1 MSSVAS
7 SSSSASSG
15 KPDKVDP
22 VVRNA
27 LRYTLSAR
35 EYKLLHQY
43 LISRA
48 PPAARQ
54 RAPPP
59 RRYEAI
65 VKSTDD
71 YNAAAIRASLRL
83 GISSFAAL
91 KLWELIST
99 RLLAKRRP
107 VQTKTP
113 FWKSPNLRLASSLS
127 LILFFHRVLH
137 RFFIR
142 LRESVLADNAKPF
155 RRRNP
160 RVTRVLT
167 AKLAPA
173 IGASLSGFFLGVYPA
188 DQLRITVAIYVFSR
202 SLEFVYNALEDRGL
216 FKNRPWWFGSWLLYP
231 VSCGQLLHAFVFDRD
246 CFPDAYGRFILK
258 NSPQYIQTKPSYYAG
273 QVPWPDTYSIVDN
286 LAEVARLRW
295 PPFVSPI
302 MFPNKST
309 LPRTLTAISPITSPA
324 HPAIKNLS
332 CALLHPH
339 DPSCARTYITYFI
352 QAFPAVARFFT
363 IIFGVLSL
371 ARYKAFIDAPFA
383 ALNRLAK
390 SILRMSLFATGA
402 IGTSWASICLFQ
414 QYLPKG
420 FLPTQR
426 FFLGGFLGGLWAFL
440 ERQNGRTTFLYSARM
455 SIDSFWKV
463 GVKRGWWRGIK
474 NGDVLLFVTSLAVIN
489 AVYEK
494 DPKAVN
500 GGVVR
505 KGLGMLRGDGW
516 VDRAVLKEKSGRKE
530 RGGERDEI
538 LDEREIKATGMVERG
553 ALSKKDEEEILQKGA

>member
-7 SSSSASSG
+7 SSPSSG
-15 KPDKVDP
+15 KPDKLDP

-65 VKSTDD
+65 VKATDD
-71 YNAAAIRASLRL
+71 YNAAAVRASLRL
-83 GISSFAAL
+83 GLSSYAAL
-91 KLWELIST
+91 KLWEIVST
-99 RLLAKRRP
+99 RFLSKRTTVRP
-107 VQTKTP
+107 KLP
-113 FWKSPNLRLASSLS
+113 FWKSPNVRLSSSLG
-127 LILFFHRVLH
+127 LILFFHRILH

-142 LRESVLADNAKPF
+142 LRESILTDNAKPF

-160 RVTRVLT
+160 RVTKVLT
-167 AKLAPA
+167 SRLAPA
-173 IGASLSGFFLGVYPA
+173 IGASLSGFWLGLYPA
-188 DQLRITVAIYVFSR
+188 DQLRITIAIYVFSR
-202 SLEFVYNALEDRGL
+202 SLEFIYNGLEDRGL
-216 FKNRPWWFGSWLLYP
+216 FKDRPWWFGSWLLYP
-231 VSCGQLLHAFVFDRD
+231 VACGQLLHAFVFDRD
-246 CFPDAYGRFILK
+246 CFPEAYGRFILR
-258 NSPQYIQTKPSYYAG
+258 NSPQYIQPKPPYYAG
-273 QVPWPDTYSIVDN
+273 QAPWPDTYAVVDS
-286 LAEVARLRW
+286 LAEIARLRW

-302 MFPNKST
+302 MFPNKQT

-339 DPSCARTYITYFI
+339 DPSCARTYISYFI
-352 QAFPAVARFFT
+352 QAFPALARFFT

-371 ARYKAFIDAPFA
+371 ARYKAFVDAPFA

-390 SILRMSLFATGA
+390 SILRMSLFVTGA
-402 IGTSWASICLFQ
+402 IGTSWASICFFQ
-414 QYLPKG
+414 QYLPRN

-440 ERQNGRTTFLYSARM
+440 ERHNGRTTFLYSSRL

-463 GVKRGWWRGIK
+463 GIKRGWWRGVK

-489 AVYEK
+489 SMYQM
-494 DPKAVN
+494 DPKSVN

-505 KGLGMLRGDGW
+505 KGLSMLRGDGW
-516 VDRAVLKEKSGRKE
+516 VDRALLNEKRAK
-530 RGGERDEI
+530 RGKRDEV
-538 LDEREIKATGMVERG
+538 LDEREVKATGMPERG
-553 ALSKKDEEEILQKGA
+553 ALSQQDEEEIRQKGA